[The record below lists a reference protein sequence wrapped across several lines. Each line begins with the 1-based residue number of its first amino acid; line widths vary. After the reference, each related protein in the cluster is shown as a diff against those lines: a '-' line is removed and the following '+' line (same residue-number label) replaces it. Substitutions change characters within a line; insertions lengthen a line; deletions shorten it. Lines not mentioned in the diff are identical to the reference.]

1 MSYFT
6 AALTVAH
13 LFNKSIYRLPKAKLT
28 FNLHL
33 NQYLCKYAFDSAG
46 CILPIYPLR
55 TWIFYVPRNALCK
68 MTQSVPTVP
77 LSCDISV
84 LEFQYALFRPRG
96 KQNHFCIVRNILHAQ
111 WLLIVFG
118 CAANLKAW
126 REYHSVSSQARANI
140 YGMLNFI

>member
-1 MSYFT
+1 
-6 AALTVAH
+6 
-13 LFNKSIYRLPKAKLT
+13 
-28 FNLHL
+28 
-33 NQYLCKYAFDSAG
+33 
-46 CILPIYPLR
+46 
-55 TWIFYVPRNALCK
+55 
-68 MTQSVPTVP
+68 MTLSVPTVP

-84 LEFQYALFRPRG
+84 LEFQSALFRPRG

-140 YGMLNFI
+140 YGMLNFIQSFQSVFPYCKLFWRRMSYLLELSCKDLFGDNFILISSQSHSSLWFWKALARFVCNMY